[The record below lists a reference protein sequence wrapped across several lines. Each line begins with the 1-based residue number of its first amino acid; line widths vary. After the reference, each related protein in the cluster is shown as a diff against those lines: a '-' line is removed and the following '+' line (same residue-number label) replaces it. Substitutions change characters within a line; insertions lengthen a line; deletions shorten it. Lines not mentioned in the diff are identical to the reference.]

1 MKKRLVLLS
10 LLATGW
16 LQGCGSDPADQ
27 PVIPVPAPIRVS
39 GPRTN
44 PTVPSEGIALKF
56 GFVGC
61 NRIPTKDAKEQNG
74 GSELLTANS
83 AHLTQTVQDLRSLKA
98 HFLFFAG
105 DIVMAEVEDSTT
117 LGAQLEAWSTFWTSL
132 SAGFP
137 LFVTPGNH
145 EMVYAN
151 AVGEFPNDAS
161 GPQYRMWLG
170 VHPDYNP
177 GITPGPTPASTYPGA
192 AADGLVDDQSQM
204 SYFCDIPTP
213 ALRDPRFPEA
223 RYIRIVAL
231 NTDTLTSL
239 PETPS
244 PYFGTGR
251 APWNWLASVLAQAQS
266 DPQIGGVI
274 VMGHRPFAPVGE
286 EELEMDP
293 LTSQQLYATMRA
305 AVYTPDNPDGKLRFY
320 MSAHAHMHDVGQ
332 LTGPPGAMTK
342 TNSPS
347 GETLGVY
354 EIVAGCCGSPL
365 ESTWAVAPTWGP
377 GLPSLGIP
385 YTDAKGKTSLQ
396 PYFGFQ
402 FVVVAID
409 GSIEVFNFGRL
420 INPPYDPKTY
430 FKGPTEPATPLSS
443 VVVYP

>member
-1 MKKRLVLLS
+1 MKKSLLLS
-10 LLATGW
+10 LALATFFMG
-16 LQGCGSDPADQ
+16 GCGSGAQTASLSPL
-27 PVIPVPAPIRVS
+27 PAPIPVS

-44 PTVPSEGIALKF
+44 PTVPTDGIALRF

-61 NRIPTKDAKEQNG
+61 NRIPTKNAMEQNG
-74 GSELLTANS
+74 GSDLLTANS
-83 AHLTQTVQDLRSLKA
+83 AHLTQTVQDLKSLRA
-98 HFLFFAG
+98 QFLFFAG
-105 DIVMAEVEDSTT
+105 DVVMAEVQDSTT
-117 LGAQLEAWSTFWTSL
+117 LASQLEAWSLFWSTISG
-132 SAGFP
+132 GFP
-137 LFVTPGNH
+137 LYVTPGNH
-145 EMVYAN
+145 EMVYADS
-151 AVGEFPNDAS
+151 VGEFPNLES
-161 GPQYRMWLG
+161 GPQYRTWLAT
-170 VHPDYNP
+170 HPEYNP
-177 GITPGPTPASTYPGA
+177 GITPGPTSTSTYPGVE
-192 AADGLVDDQSQM
+192 ADGLVDDQSQM
-204 SYFCDIPTP
+204 SYYYDVPAP
-213 ALRDPRFPEA
+213 ALRDPRFADA
-223 RYIRIVAL
+223 RFIRLVAL

-251 APWNWLASVLAQAQS
+251 APWNWFASVLAQAQA
-266 DPQIGGVI
+266 DPKIGGVI
-274 VMGHRPFAPVGE
+274 VMGHRPFAPVGD

-293 LTSQQLYATMRA
+293 LTAQKLYAIMRPN
-305 AVYTPDNPDGKLRFY
+305 VYSADNPQGKLRFY

-332 LTGPPGAMTK
+332 LSGPPEAIVK

-347 GETLGVY
+347 GEVLGVY

-365 ESTWAVAPTWGP
+365 ETTWAANPTWGP

-385 YTDAKGKTSLQ
+385 FTDSKGKTSLQ

-430 FKGPTEPATPLSS
+430 FKGPTQEAQPLSS